1 MRRLPF
7 SLVLL
12 ALLVLPAPARAN
24 SYLPPAG
31 RVFAGVT
38 GGLEV
43 GEFTRAVGKH
53 PPVFQLFTTW
63 GEPAK
68 WIFDRA
74 RAARSRPMLSIST
87 NFGGISRERISPGA
101 IAAGR
106 GDSYLLALNR
116 DIAAYGGVTYLRPM
130 AEMDG
135 YWNPYCAY
143 DQHGRSRGASHSTR
157 AFRRAWQRTAVIVR
171 GGSLGAV
178 NARLRALRLAPV
190 QRTAHDLRRPRVAF
204 LWMPQVAGAPDTR
217 ANSPRAYWPG
227 SRYVDWVGTDFY
239 SKFPNFSGLER
250 FYRAYRGKP
259 FAFGEW
265 AMWGADRPSFV
276 SSLFGW
282 AARRSSVRMLLYNQ
296 GNNTRGPFRLFRYP
310 ASRRTLRG
318 VLRSRRF
325 PAFAPELAP

>member
-1 MRRLPF
+1 MCRVTL
-7 SLVLL
+7 SLAVLLL
-12 ALLVLPAPARAN
+12 ALLPGAAGANPFLPAP
-24 SYLPPAG
+24 G
-31 RVFAGVT
+31 HVFAGIT

-43 GEFTRAVGKH
+43 GQFTRATHKH

-63 GEPAK
+63 GEPTG

-87 NFGGISRERISPGA
+87 NFGGNSRERISPGA
-101 IAAGR
+101 IAAGH
-106 GDSYLLALNR
+106 GDGYLRALNR
-116 DIAAYGGVTYLRPM
+116 DIAATGQVVYLRPL

-143 DQHGRSRGASHSTR
+143 GANGQSRGGSHSTH
-157 AFRRAWQRTAVIVR
+157 AFRRAWQRMVLIVR
-171 GGSLGAV
+171 GGPLGAL
-178 NARLRALRLAPV
+178 NQRLRQLGLAPV
-190 QRTAHDLRRPRVAF
+190 RGAREDLARPRVAF

-239 SKFPNFSGLER
+239 SKFPNFTGLER

-265 AMWGADRPSFV
+265 AMWGADRPAFV
-276 SSLFGW
+276 RRLFSW
-282 AARRSSVRMLLYNQ
+282 AAHRPSVRMLLYNQ
-296 GNNTRGPFRLFRYP
+296 GNNVRGPFRLFRYP
-310 ASRRTLRG
+310 ASTRA
-318 VLRSRRF
+318 LRSILTGSRF
-325 PAFAPELAP
+325 PSYAG